1 MHLYIIFYLIIFLIC
16 GDDRKELVERA
27 DWNHSDQKNDNKTT
41 EAIFIIWETLIND
54 QILYL
59 TPKIVIEKQLPLIEY
74 INHDIY
80 KQGLTFVIYPVIDNM
95 QLLMEIYS
103 IKDTDDEREKL

>member
-1 MHLYIIFYLIIFLIC
+1 MIPEEELSEKGIGIIK
-16 GDDRKELVERA
+16 G
-27 DWNHSDQKNDNKTT
+27 
-41 EAIFIIWETLIND
+41 IND

-103 IKDTDDEREKL
+103 IKDTDDEREKLEQ

>member
-1 MHLYIIFYLIIFLIC
+1 LIPEEELSEKGIGIIK
-16 GDDRKELVERA
+16 G
-27 DWNHSDQKNDNKTT
+27 
-41 EAIFIIWETLIND
+41 IND

-74 INHDIY
+74 INHDVY

-103 IKDTDDEREKL
+103 IKDTDDEREKLEQ

>member
-1 MHLYIIFYLIIFLIC
+1 MIPEEELSEKGIGIIK
-16 GDDRKELVERA
+16 G
-27 DWNHSDQKNDNKTT
+27 
-41 EAIFIIWETLIND
+41 IND

-74 INHDIY
+74 INHDVY

-103 IKDTDDEREKL
+103 IKDTDDEREKLEQ

>member
-1 MHLYIIFYLIIFLIC
+1 MIPEEELSEKGIGIIK
-16 GDDRKELVERA
+16 G
-27 DWNHSDQKNDNKTT
+27 
-41 EAIFIIWETLIND
+41 IND

-74 INHDIY
+74 INHDVY

>member
-1 MHLYIIFYLIIFLIC
+1 MIPEDELSEKGIGIIK
-16 GDDRKELVERA
+16 G
-27 DWNHSDQKNDNKTT
+27 
-41 EAIFIIWETLIND
+41 IND

-74 INHDIY
+74 INHDVY

-103 IKDTDDEREKL
+103 IKDTDDEKEKL

>member
-1 MHLYIIFYLIIFLIC
+1 LIPEEELSEKGIGIIK
-16 GDDRKELVERA
+16 G
-27 DWNHSDQKNDNKTT
+27 
-41 EAIFIIWETLIND
+41 IND

-74 INHDIY
+74 INHDVY

>member
-1 MHLYIIFYLIIFLIC
+1 MIPEEELSEKGIGIIK
-16 GDDRKELVERA
+16 G
-27 DWNHSDQKNDNKTT
+27 
-41 EAIFIIWETLIND
+41 IND

-95 QLLMEIYS
+95 HLLMEIYS
-103 IKDTDDEREKL
+103 IKDTDDEREKLEQ

>member
-1 MHLYIIFYLIIFLIC
+1 LIPEEELSEKGIGIIK
-16 GDDRKELVERA
+16 G
-27 DWNHSDQKNDNKTT
+27 
-41 EAIFIIWETLIND
+41 IND

-103 IKDTDDEREKL
+103 IKDTDDEREKLEQ

>member
-1 MHLYIIFYLIIFLIC
+1 MIPEEELSEKGIGIIK
-16 GDDRKELVERA
+16 G
-27 DWNHSDQKNDNKTT
+27 
-41 EAIFIIWETLIND
+41 IND

-95 QLLMEIYS
+95 HLLMEIYS

>member
-1 MHLYIIFYLIIFLIC
+1 MIPEEELSEKGIGIIK
-16 GDDRKELVERA
+16 G
-27 DWNHSDQKNDNKTT
+27 
-41 EAIFIIWETLIND
+41 IND
-54 QILYL
+54 QIFYL

>member
-1 MHLYIIFYLIIFLIC
+1 LIPEEELSEKGIGIIK
-16 GDDRKELVERA
+16 G
-27 DWNHSDQKNDNKTT
+27 
-41 EAIFIIWETLIND
+41 IND

-74 INHDIY
+74 INHDVY

-103 IKDTDDEREKL
+103 IKDTDDEREKLEH

>member
-1 MHLYIIFYLIIFLIC
+1 MIPEEELSEKGIGIIK
-16 GDDRKELVERA
+16 G
-27 DWNHSDQKNDNKTT
+27 
-41 EAIFIIWETLIND
+41 IND

>member
-1 MHLYIIFYLIIFLIC
+1 LIPEEELSEKGIGIIK
-16 GDDRKELVERA
+16 G
-27 DWNHSDQKNDNKTT
+27 
-41 EAIFIIWETLIND
+41 IND

-74 INHDIY
+74 INHDVY

-95 QLLMEIYS
+95 HLLMEIYS
-103 IKDTDDEREKL
+103 IKDTDDEREKLEQ

>member
-1 MHLYIIFYLIIFLIC
+1 LIPEEELSEKGIGIIK
-16 GDDRKELVERA
+16 G
-27 DWNHSDQKNDNKTT
+27 
-41 EAIFIIWETLIND
+41 IND